1 MAEREWD
8 DRAQPMLEVGPLDAF
23 YGDSHVLHGVSLA
36 VGAGE
41 GVALLGR
48 NGAGKSTLLKALL
61 DAGPRTV
68 GPVRFEGRP
77 LDGLPTHRRARLG
90 LSLVPEDR
98 RIFGHISVAENLELA
113 AHACGPGVVPRK
125 VAEVAALFPLLQPI
139 LDRGGARL
147 SGGQQQMVAVGRGL
161 VPRPKLLLLD
171 EPAEG
176 LAPLIVED
184 LAREIAR
191 VRRAENLA
199 LLVTEQNV
207 DFARACTDR
216 LYLID
221 SGTIVFS
228 GDWAAFDARPELES
242 EYLAL

>member
-1 MAEREWD
+1 
-8 DRAQPMLEVGPLDAF
+8 MLEVGPLDAF
-23 YGDSHVLHGVSLA
+23 YGDSHVLHGVRLS
-36 VGAGE
+36 VGPGE

-61 DAGPRTV
+61 GAGPRAT
-68 GPVRFEGRP
+68 GPVAFEGRP
-77 LDGLPTHRRARLG
+77 IEGLPTHRRARLG

-98 RIFGHISVAENLELA
+98 RIYGHVTVAENLALA
-113 AHACGPGVVPRK
+113 RHACPPGVAPRTP
-125 VAEVAALFPLLQPI
+125 AEVAALFPLLAP
-139 LDRGGARL
+139 LLSRGGARL

-191 VRRAENLA
+191 VRRAEALS

-221 SGTIVFS
+221 SGVIVFS
-228 GDWAAFDARPELES
+228 GDWAAYDARPELETD
-242 EYLAL
+242 YLAL

>member
-1 MAEREWD
+1 LDEEVRV
-8 DRAQPMLEVGPLDAF
+8 LEVGPLDAF
-23 YGDSHVLHGVSLA
+23 YGDSHILHGVRIEIR
-36 VGAGE
+36 AGE

-61 DAGPRTV
+61 GAGPRAA
-68 GPVRFEGRP
+68 GAIAFEGRP
-77 LDGLPTHRRARLG
+77 LGALPTHQRARLG
-90 LSLVPEDR
+90 LALVPEDR
-98 RIFGHISVAENLELA
+98 RIFPHVTVAENLSLA
-113 AHACGPGVVPRK
+113 RHACPRGT
-125 VAEVAALFPLLQPI
+125 APRSPDEVADLFPLLKPI
-139 LDRGGARL
+139 LERRGDRL

-161 VPRPKLLLLD
+161 VPRPKLLMLD

-191 VRRAENLA
+191 VRRTENLS

-221 SGTIVFS
+221 SGAIVFG
-228 GDWAAFDARPELES
+228 GDWAAFDADPRLERQ
-242 EYLAL
+242 YLAV